1 MSLRAHG
8 RHAGS
13 HGFGCPAPVRGGMT
27 VARRAAARA
36 MWLMLCAQAAIAAPE
51 PCVLDDAAGGA
62 QAAGRVGTW
71 PASVTVMVEGRWTLA
86 WATRPSPLPVGRHVE
101 LDLRIC
107 GAPVDSLRV
116 DADMP
121 AHRHGMNY
129 AAQVKALGGGRFL
142 AQGLLF
148 HMPGTWRLIFDIESE
163 GRVQRLTYSVDL
175 P

>member
-1 MSLRAHG
+1 MRAHR

-13 HGFGCPAPVRGGMT
+13 CGFGGWALARGGSS
-27 VARRAAARA
+27 VARRTAALAS
-36 MWLMLCAQAAIAAPE
+36 WLILCAPAAIAAPE
-51 PCVLDDAAGGA
+51 TCVLDDTAGGA
-62 QAAGRVGTW
+62 QAAGRAGTW
-71 PASVTVMVEGRWTLA
+71 PASVTVMVEGPWTLA